1 MYGNG
6 PIFLVTEWSYRS
18 CIRENMKYRTL
29 GRTGLKVSVVGVGA
43 WQFGGEWGKTF
54 TQPEVDAILDR
65 AAEAGINLIDT
76 AECYGDHLSERLIGD
91 YLSRH
96 DRDRWVIATKFG
108 HRFKGF
114 MDRADAFG
122 PEEVRAQLIA
132 SLRALRTDRIDI
144 FQFHSGSDKTF
155 IDDSLRACLDEAR
168 RSGMVRNLGVSIRW
182 AGSELQTREAF
193 GRGYG
198 VLQVVYNRLDHRAE
212 SGIFPTARRY
222 NLGILARVPLASGL
236 LSGKHEHGENFGPD
250 DYRSTLGR
258 AEITR
263 RIRLADKLADEE
275 LSPGISRVRWAL
287 AWCLRDPVV
296 TAVIPGA
303 KSPEQ
308 VAENASA
315 ADLLSEKTP

>member
-1 MYGNG
+1 
-6 PIFLVTEWSYRS
+6 
-18 CIRENMKYRTL
+18 MKYRNL
-29 GRTGLKVSVVGVGA
+29 GRTGLKVSVVGIGA
-43 WQFGGEWGKTF
+43 WQFGGEWGKAF

-65 AAEAGINLIDT
+65 AGEAGINLIDT

-96 DRDRWVIATKFG
+96 DRDRWIIATKFG

-114 MDRADAFG
+114 MDRDDAYG
-122 PEEVRAQLIA
+122 PEDVRAQLIA

-144 FQFHSGSDKTF
+144 YQIHSGSDDAF
-155 IDDSLRACLDEAR
+155 LDDGLRAFLEDAR
-168 RSGMVRNLGVSIRW
+168 RSGMVRNLGVSIRG

-198 VLQVVYNRLDHRAE
+198 VLQVIYNRLDLRAE
-212 SGIFPTARRY
+212 SAVFPVARRY
-222 NLGILARVPLASGL
+222 NLGVLARVPLASGFL
-236 LSGKHEHGENFGPD
+236 TGKHESDDSFAPD
-250 DYRSTLGR
+250 DYRSTLGK
-258 AEITR
+258 AEIAR
-263 RIRLADKLADEE
+263 RVRLADKLVEEE
-275 LSPGISRVRWAL
+275 LPQGISRVRWAL

-315 ADLLSEKTP
+315 ADLLSGKTP